1 MSVWVTYDY
10 GTNVQFSNETD
21 QAHAVLPILKP
32 PTKKVGVSNGGV
44 SVGTHVTRLPFT
56 QLYHKA
62 STEETFTDYPNSF
75 VSVGKTAND
84 YTVSVFTKDKVKV

>member
-1 MSVWVTYDY
+1 MPVWVTYDS
-10 GTNVQFSNETD
+10 GTDRHYLNKTD
-21 QAHAVLPILKP
+21 RVHAGLPILKP
-32 PTKKVGVSNGGV
+32 PTKQVGVANGGA